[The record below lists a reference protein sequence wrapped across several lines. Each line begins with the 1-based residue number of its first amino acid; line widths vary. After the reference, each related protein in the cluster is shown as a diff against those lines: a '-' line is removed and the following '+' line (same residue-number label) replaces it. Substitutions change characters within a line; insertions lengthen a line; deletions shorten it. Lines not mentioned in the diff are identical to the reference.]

1 MKLTI
6 SLVLVALTSA
16 VAHAEPVSSFSSAA
30 DEAARQVAE
39 AFTPVDARVLSV
51 LPDKQLLLDITAEQG
66 AYVGME
72 MEVFR
77 EGKPFKHPTTGEILG
92 RMDHRVGTVRLV
104 QIQEKFSLAEVIQT
118 KQGETVKEGDGVRV
132 TAARLLIGLR

>member
-1 MKLTI
+1 MKVPSIKLTI

-16 VAHAEPVSSFSSAA
+16 VAHAGPVSSLSSAA

-72 MEVFR
+72 MELFR
-77 EGKPFKHPTTGEILG
+77 EGKPFKHPTTGEVLG
-92 RMDHRVGTVRLV
+92 RIDHAVGTVRLV
-104 QIQEKFSLAEVIQT
+104 QVQEKFSLAEVALL
-118 KQGETVKEGDGVRV
+118 KQGKTVKEGDGVRA
-132 TAARLLIGLR
+132 TSTL